1 MVLDQIDS
9 ISSKVIGILINTNVL
24 QYNMAKPIR
33 ATPTLRGQDA
43 IRFVKNMIKEE
54 TNPNPKRIAF
64 IKKALNTKFNVV
76 N

>member
-1 MVLDQIDS
+1 
-9 ISSKVIGILINTNVL
+9 
-24 QYNMAKPIR
+24 MAKPIR
-33 ATPTLRGQDA
+33 VTPTLRGQDA
-43 IRFVKNMIKEE
+43 VRFVKNMIKEQ